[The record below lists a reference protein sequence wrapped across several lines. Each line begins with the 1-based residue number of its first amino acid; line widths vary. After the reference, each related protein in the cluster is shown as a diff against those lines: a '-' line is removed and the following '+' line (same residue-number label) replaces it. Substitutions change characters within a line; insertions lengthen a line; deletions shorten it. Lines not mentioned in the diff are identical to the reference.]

1 VKDVERVLVTNGLS
15 FITSELIHENVPTTV
30 TSVHGLSPIIRIS
43 DVIFLYT
50 QIPVHITV
58 QYVIQDLGV
67 RITWSDT

>member
-1 VKDVERVLVTNGLS
+1 MKDVERVLVTNGLS

-50 QIPVHITV
+50 QVNYYIAINV
-58 QYVIQDLGV
+58 Q
-67 RITWSDT
+67 